1 MVEMSRLA
9 GLIKDKL
16 DVIVDR
22 SASLI
27 SRIGAYSSRPIDEL
41 RYNIRSLLEGMLVLI
56 EKGER
61 TKLENSLSQVAELRG
76 SLDFK
81 LGDVQRALITSRDV
95 IFSEVEKQVGE
106 PEERFSLLRE
116 LIRYY
121 DLILCRYSDMYQE
134 VVKAK
139 TEEITRIKKE
149 AKLDR
154 LTLIGE
160 MAAKVAHEIRNP
172 ISSINLNLELL
183 EDELE
188 GFKGRVQTDEAEELV
203 RSIREML
210 DGLSRF
216 VQDYLQF
223 ARLPSMEFKPHDINF
238 ILENLLSFLSTEIR
252 DRKVELITD
261 FDENIPLLML
271 DEDQLNRALMNV
283 LKNSIE
289 AMPDGGRLIVSTR
302 LKGDAAVIN
311 ISDSGTGIERR
322 EWDKIFLPF
331 YSTKKNGTGLGLP
344 LAEQIIR
351 EHGGSISLT
360 SIVGKGTT
368 FTISLPVSGRR

>member
-1 MVEMSRLA
+1 MSRLSE
-9 GLIKDKL
+9 LVRDRL

-27 SRIGAYSSRPIDEL
+27 SRIGAYSNRPIDEL
-41 RYNIRSLLEGMLVLI
+41 RHNIRSLLEGMLVLI
-56 EKGER
+56 EEGER
-61 TKLENSLSQVAELRG
+61 EKLESSLSQVAKLRG

-81 LGDVQRALITSRDV
+81 LGDVQRALVTSRDV
-95 IFSEVEKQVGE
+95 IFSEVEEQVCD
-106 PEERFSLLRE
+106 PEERLSLLRE
-116 LIRYY
+116 LIQYY

-139 TEEITRIKKE
+139 TEEITRIKEE

-188 GFKGRVQTDEAEELV
+188 GFKGKVQTDEAEELV
-203 RSIREML
+203 RSIREVL
-210 DGLSRF
+210 EGLSRF

-238 ILENLLSFLSTEIR
+238 ILENLLGFLSTEIR

-261 FDENIPLLML
+261 LDEGIPPLML

-283 LKNSIE
+283 LRNSIE
-289 AMPDGGRLIVSTR
+289 AMPDGGKLIVSTK
-302 LKGDAAVIN
+302 LKGDTAVIK
-311 ISDSGTGIERR
+311 ISDSGPGIERS

-331 YSTKKNGTGLGLP
+331 YSTKKDGTGLGLP

-360 SIVGKGTT
+360 SVVGEGTT
-368 FTISLPVSGRR
+368 FTISLPVFGRR

>member
-203 RSIREML
+203 RSIREVL

>member
-1 MVEMSRLA
+1 MSRLA
-9 GLIKDKL
+9 KLVKDRL

-41 RYNIRSLLEGMLVLI
+41 RYNVRSLLEGMLMLI
-56 EKGER
+56 ERGEKG
-61 TKLENSLSQVAELRG
+61 KLENSLSQVAKLRG

-81 LGDVQRALITSRDV
+81 LGDVQRALITTRDV
-95 IFSEVEKQVGE
+95 ILSEAGDQVSD
-106 PEERFSLLRE
+106 PEEMFSLLKE

-134 VVKAK
+134 VVRAK
-139 TEEITRIKKE
+139 TEEITRVKEE

-154 LTLIGE
+154 LTLIGK

-188 GFKGRVQTDEAEELV
+188 GFKGRVQTEEAEELV
-203 RSIREML
+203 RSIREVL

-252 DRKVELITD
+252 DRRVELITD
-261 FDENIPLLML
+261 FDEDIPPMML

-289 AMPDGGRLIVSTR
+289 AMPDGGRLIVSTK
-302 LKGDAAVIN
+302 LKGDMAVIN
-311 ISDSGTGIERR
+311 ISDSGAGIDRS

-344 LAEQIIR
+344 LADQIIR

-360 SIVGKGTT
+360 SAPGKGTT
-368 FTISLPVSGRR
+368 FTISLPVPGRR

>member
-1 MVEMSRLA
+1 MSRLA
-9 GLIKDKL
+9 KLVKDRL

-41 RYNIRSLLEGMLVLI
+41 RYNVRSLLEGMLMLI
-56 EKGER
+56 ERGEKG
-61 TKLENSLSQVAELRG
+61 KLENSLSQVAKLRG

-81 LGDVQRALITSRDV
+81 LGDVQRALITTRDV
-95 IFSEVEKQVGE
+95 IRSEAGDQVSD
-106 PEERFSLLRE
+106 PEEMFSLLKE

-134 VVKAK
+134 VVRAK
-139 TEEITRIKKE
+139 TEEITRVKEE

-154 LTLIGE
+154 LTLIGK

-188 GFKGRVQTDEAEELV
+188 GFKGRVQTEEAEELV
-203 RSIREML
+203 RSIREVL

-252 DRKVELITD
+252 DRRVELITD
-261 FDENIPLLML
+261 FDEDIPPMML

-289 AMPDGGRLIVSTR
+289 AMPDGGRLIVSTK
-302 LKGDAAVIN
+302 LKGDMAVIN
-311 ISDSGTGIERR
+311 ISDSGAGIDRS

-344 LAEQIIR
+344 LADQIIR

-360 SIVGKGTT
+360 SAPGKGTT
-368 FTISLPVSGRR
+368 FTISLPVPGRR

>member
-1 MVEMSRLA
+1 
-9 GLIKDKL
+9 LIKDKL

>member
-1 MVEMSRLA
+1 MSRLA

-203 RSIREML
+203 RSIREVL

>member
-1 MVEMSRLA
+1 MSRLA
-9 GLIKDKL
+9 KLVKDRL

-22 SASLI
+22 SASFI

-41 RYNIRSLLEGMLVLI
+41 RYNVRSLLEGMLMLI
-56 EKGER
+56 ERGEKG
-61 TKLENSLSQVAELRG
+61 KLENSLSQVAKLRG

-81 LGDVQRALITSRDV
+81 LGDVQRALITTRDV
-95 IFSEVEKQVGE
+95 ILSEAEDQVSD
-106 PEERFSLLRE
+106 PEEMFSLLKE

-134 VVKAK
+134 VVRAK
-139 TEEITRIKKE
+139 TEEITRIKEE

-188 GFKGRVQTDEAEELV
+188 GFKGKVQTEEAEELV
-203 RSIREML
+203 RSIREVL

-238 ILENLLSFLSTEIR
+238 ILENLLSFLSTEIH
-252 DRKVELITD
+252 DRRVELITD
-261 FDENIPLLML
+261 FDEDIPPMML

-289 AMPDGGRLIVSTR
+289 AMPDGGRLIVSTK
-302 LKGDAAVIN
+302 LKGDMAVIN
-311 ISDSGTGIERR
+311 ISDSGAGIDRS

-331 YSTKKNGTGLGLP
+331 YSTKENGTGLGLP
-344 LAEQIIR
+344 LADQIIR

-360 SIVGKGTT
+360 SAPGKGTT
-368 FTISLPVSGRR
+368 FTISLPVPGRR

>member
-1 MVEMSRLA
+1 MS
-9 GLIKDKL
+9 D
-16 DVIVDR
+16 
-22 SASLI
+22 
-27 SRIGAYSSRPIDEL
+27 
-41 RYNIRSLLEGMLVLI
+41 
-56 EKGER
+56 
-61 TKLENSLSQVAELRG
+61 
-76 SLDFK
+76 
-81 LGDVQRALITSRDV
+81 
-95 IFSEVEKQVGE
+95 
-106 PEERFSLLRE
+106 PEEMFSLLKE

-134 VVKAK
+134 VVRAK
-139 TEEITRIKKE
+139 TEEITRVKEE

-154 LTLIGE
+154 LTLIGK

-188 GFKGRVQTDEAEELV
+188 GFKGRVQTEEAEELV
-203 RSIREML
+203 RSIREVL

-252 DRKVELITD
+252 DRRVELITD
-261 FDENIPLLML
+261 FDEDIPPMML

-289 AMPDGGRLIVSTR
+289 AMPDGGRLIVSTK
-302 LKGDAAVIN
+302 LKGDMAVIN
-311 ISDSGTGIERR
+311 ISDSGAGIDRS

-344 LAEQIIR
+344 LADQIIR

-360 SIVGKGTT
+360 SAPGKGTT
-368 FTISLPVSGRR
+368 FTISLPVPGRR

>member
-1 MVEMSRLA
+1 MSRLA

-360 SIVGKGTT
+360 SVVGKGTT

>member
-1 MVEMSRLA
+1 MSRLSE
-9 GLIKDKL
+9 LVRDRL

-27 SRIGAYSSRPIDEL
+27 SRIGAYSNRPIDEL
-41 RYNIRSLLEGMLVLI
+41 RHNIRSLLEGMLVLI
-56 EKGER
+56 EEGER
-61 TKLENSLSQVAELRG
+61 EKLESSLSQVAKLRG

-81 LGDVQRALITSRDV
+81 LGDVQRALVTSRDV
-95 IFSEVEKQVGE
+95 IFSEVEEQVCD
-106 PEERFSLLRE
+106 PEERLSLLRE
-116 LIRYY
+116 LIQYY

-139 TEEITRIKKE
+139 TEEITRIKEE

-188 GFKGRVQTDEAEELV
+188 GFKGKVQTDEAEELV
-203 RSIREML
+203 RSIREVL
-210 DGLSRF
+210 EGLSRF

-238 ILENLLSFLSTEIR
+238 ILENLLGFLSTEIR

-261 FDENIPLLML
+261 LDEGIPLLML

-283 LKNSIE
+283 LRNSIE
-289 AMPDGGRLIVSTR
+289 AMPEGGKLIVSTK
-302 LKGDAAVIN
+302 LKGDTAVIK
-311 ISDSGTGIERR
+311 ISDSGSGIERS

-331 YSTKKNGTGLGLP
+331 YSTKKDGTGLGLP

-360 SIVGKGTT
+360 SVVGEGTT
-368 FTISLPVSGRR
+368 FTISLPVFGRR